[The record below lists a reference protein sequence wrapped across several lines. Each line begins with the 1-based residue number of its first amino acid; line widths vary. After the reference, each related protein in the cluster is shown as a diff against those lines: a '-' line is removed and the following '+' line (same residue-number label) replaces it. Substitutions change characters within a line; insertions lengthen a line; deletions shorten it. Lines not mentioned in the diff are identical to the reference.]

1 MVIRQTEKMTVLSL
15 LWSAQ
20 GRPWRGA
27 VCQSWFN
34 RRKRAF
40 HGLQKNVGGKGWV
53 GYLSSAR
60 SLMLSLTLICFG
72 VGGPALARADGELS
86 PGMAAPEFELANLMD
101 DTQRR
106 GLKDYSGQVVYL
118 DFWASWC
125 GPCRRENP
133 NVVRAYG
140 EYQQKGFEVFSV
152 SLDKDAAR
160 WKSAIAQDGLIWPNH
175 VSDLNGWQNAAARSY
190 GVTSIPHVV
199 LVDQD
204 GIIAAT
210 HLRGPALSAKLNELL
225 R

>member
-1 MVIRQTEKMTVLSL
+1 MVIRQTEKMNVLSL

-106 GLKDYSGQVVYL
+106 RSEGL
-118 DFWASWC
+118 FWA
-125 GPCRRENP
+125 GR
-133 NVVRAYG
+133 VLGFLGLLVRTLPG
-140 EYQQKGFEVFSV
+140 C
-152 SLDKDAAR
+152 D
-160 WKSAIAQDGLIWPNH
+160 AQDRNTPANH
-175 VSDLNGWQNAAARSY
+175 
-190 GVTSIPHVV
+190 
-199 LVDQD
+199 
-204 GIIAAT
+204 
-210 HLRGPALSAKLNELL
+210 
-225 R
+225 